1 MNLKFNYIIHIL
13 FTISVV
19 LLCSK
24 AGFSQEPNGTANLG
38 ILTSFVAFTGAG
50 GVENGVGT
58 TFTGDVGTQVGI
70 ISGFGAPPDFIGN
83 TYNDDASTEQA
94 RYDLMRFYIHIN
106 ALFVDFPAT
115 HAPAFG
121 GGESLIPGV
130 YSIPAAGSI
139 GGNLIL
145 DGGGDPNAFFV
156 IKWGGAMTAGAGAT
170 VTLTGGTQS
179 SNVFFMANGA
189 ISIAANANIKG
200 NLFAKIGAVGIG
212 AGTVLEGRMLTMEG
226 AITTGADCIVSP
238 VPGICT
244 IPIFC
249 ESGCTPA
256 PSVDVLGVLSN
267 YALFTSFG
275 AVSNTSTSGING
287 NIGTNVGASSGYGS
301 SIVIGSFQTANAAT
315 AQAKIDIDNAYTALM
330 ALPNTVTDH
339 AAAFGIGDT
348 LNAGVY
354 FVNGAGSLGGTMTLD
369 AQNDSA
375 AIFVFKFAGAFGVAA
390 GSKIILANGAR
401 RCNVFW
407 IGGAGVA
414 TGAVSI
420 GADSDLKGT
429 FLSHGGACTSGA
441 GLFLSG
447 RLLST
452 GGAAISYA
460 GIIYN
465 SPECVTSTSLG
476 PSVIVAVVDTAAAAA
491 GGTTTA
497 LTLNDTYNGAPVVI
511 GTDSGNVVLTA
522 VGSLPAGLTLN
533 TDGTIT
539 IAAGVIA
546 GNYSVTYEICEF
558 SDLTNCSSVTSIIV
572 VSAATLDTDG
582 DGIPDLVDID
592 DDNDGILDTVEDAGC
607 TPPLLTCDTDGDG
620 IINSLDLDSD
630 NDGINDVDE
639 ALLPD
644 LNRDGI
650 ADGVIQPN
658 GAIASPVTILGGL
671 GDKDTDGNKDPYDA
685 LNGTTPD
692 GTTPP
697 LGITP
702 VKPSLV
708 NPTTGIIICTTNCDP
723 DGDGILTPVDGLPTT
738 RGDAPDTDGDGI
750 PDLVDVDDDNDGIL
764 DTVEDAGCTPPLLT
778 CDTDGDGIINSL
790 DLDSDNDGINDV
802 DEALLPDLNR
812 DGIADGVIQPNGAIA
827 SPISTL
833 GGLGDKDTDGNK
845 DPYDALN
852 GTTPDGITPPLG
864 IMPVKPSLV
873 DSLTGIVICTT
884 NCDPDGDG
892 ILTPVDGL
900 PTTRGDAES
909 VLLLAKVWLQGAL
922 YGVSGTN
929 TIMRDNLRSED
940 LIPLS
945 SPYPNMGL
953 PETIPTPAITVA
965 VLNQATPANDA
976 IVDWIYLELRD
987 GDNPSNTLKSR
998 SALLQRDGDI
1008 VDIDGISV
1016 VTFDEVSAG
1025 NYYVAVRHRNHLG
1038 VMSALPIALSSAPS
1052 VVDFRKDSTS
1062 AFNLDDTKAIN
1073 KPFVVVD
1080 QGFALWAGNTL
1091 FDKEVIYR
1099 GNSNDTNP
1107 IYQTILNDVGNSL
1120 KSSVYKLKTY
1130 NTGDVNMDGEIIF
1143 QGSGNDSQFIYQN
1156 IITNHPGNVLQQE
1169 FFTIGEQLPL

>member
-1 MNLKFNYIIHIL
+1 MNLKFNYIVHIL

-24 AGFSQEPNGTANLG
+24 TGFSQEPNGTANLG

-50 GVENGVGT
+50 GVANGVET

-70 ISGFGAPPDFIGN
+70 ISGFGAPPAFIGN
-83 TYNDDASTEQA
+83 TYNADSSTAQA
-94 RYDLMRFYIHIN
+94 RYDLMRLYIHIN

-121 GGESLIPGV
+121 GGETLIPGV

-189 ISIAANANIKG
+189 ISIAANADIKG

-226 AITTGADCIVSP
+226 AITTGVGCVISP

-533 TDGTIT
+533 TDGTVAIAVGT
-539 IAAGVIA
+539 IVGS
-546 GNYSVTYEICEF
+546 YSVTYKICEF
-558 SDLTNCSSVTSIIV
+558 SDLTNCSSVTSTIE
-572 VSAATLDTDG
+572 VSAVALDTDG

-592 DDNDGILDTVEDAGC
+592 DDNDGILDTIEDAGC
-607 TPPLLTCDTDGDG
+607 TPPSLTCDTDGDG

-650 ADGVIQPN
+650 ADGVIQPD
-658 GAIASPVTILGGL
+658 GAIVSPISTLSGL

-685 LNGTTPD
+685 LNDTTPD

-697 LGITP
+697 PGITP
-702 VKPSLV
+702 IKLGLV
-708 NPTTGIIICTTNCDP
+708 SPLTGVVICTTNCDP

-738 RGDAPDTDGDGI
+738 RGDASDTDGDGI
-750 PDLVDVDDDNDGIL
+750 PDLVDIDDDNDGIL
-764 DTVEDAGCTPPLLT
+764 DTVEDAGCTPSALT

-812 DGIADGVIQPNGAIA
+812 DGIADGVIQPDGAIV

-833 GGLGDKDTDGNK
+833 SGLGDKDTDGNK

-852 GTTPDGITPPLG
+852 DTTPDGTTPPPGITPIKLG
-864 IMPVKPSLV
+864 LV
-873 DSLTGIVICTT
+873 NPLTGVVICTT

-900 PTTRGDAES
+900 PTTRGDALDTDGDGIPDLVDIDDDNDGILDTVEDAGCTPSSLTCDTDGDGIINSLDLDSDNDGINDVGEALLPDLNRDGIADGVIQPNGAIASPISTLGTLGDKDTDGNKDPYDALNGTTPGGATPPPGITPVKPSLVDPITGTVICTANCDPDGDGILTPVDGLPTTRSDAES
-909 VLLLAKVWLQGAL
+909 VSLLAKVWLQGAL
-922 YGVSGTN
+922 YGVNGTN
-929 TIMRDNLRSED
+929 TIMRDNLRSKG

-945 SPYPNMGL
+945 SPYPGMGL
-953 PETIPTPAITVA
+953 PETIPTPAISAA
-965 VLNQATPANDA
+965 VLDQATPANDA
-976 IVDWIYLELRD
+976 IVDWVYLELR
-987 GDNPSNTLKSR
+987 
-998 SALLQRDGDI
+998 
-1008 VDIDGISV
+1008 VCFGI
-1016 VTFDEVSAG
+1016 
-1025 NYYVAVRHRNHLG
+1025 
-1038 VMSALPIALSSAPS
+1038 
-1052 VVDFRKDSTS
+1052 
-1062 AFNLDDTKAIN
+1062 
-1073 KPFVVVD
+1073 
-1080 QGFALWAGNTL
+1080 
-1091 FDKEVIYR
+1091 
-1099 GNSNDTNP
+1099 
-1107 IYQTILNDVGNSL
+1107 
-1120 KSSVYKLKTY
+1120 
-1130 NTGDVNMDGEIIF
+1130 
-1143 QGSGNDSQFIYQN
+1143 
-1156 IITNHPGNVLQQE
+1156 
-1169 FFTIGEQLPL
+1169 

>member
-1 MNLKFNYIIHIL
+1 MNLKFNYIVHIL

-24 AGFSQEPNGTANLG
+24 TGFSQEPNGTANLG

-50 GVENGVGT
+50 GVANGVET

-70 ISGFGAPPDFIGN
+70 ISGFGAPPAFIGN
-83 TYNDDASTEQA
+83 TYNADSSTAQA
-94 RYDLMRFYIHIN
+94 RYDLMRLYIHIN

-121 GGESLIPGV
+121 GGETLIPGV

-189 ISIAANANIKG
+189 ISIAANADIKG

-226 AITTGADCIVSP
+226 AITTGVGCVISP

-533 TDGTIT
+533 TDGTVAIAVGT
-539 IAAGVIA
+539 IVGS
-546 GNYSVTYEICEF
+546 YSVTYKICEF
-558 SDLTNCSSVTSIIV
+558 SDLTNCSSVTSTIE
-572 VSAATLDTDG
+572 VSAVALDTDG

-592 DDNDGILDTVEDAGC
+592 DDNDGILDTIEDAGC
-607 TPPLLTCDTDGDG
+607 TPPSLTCDTDGDG

-650 ADGVIQPN
+650 ADGVIQPD
-658 GAIASPVTILGGL
+658 GAIVSPISTLSGL

-685 LNGTTPD
+685 LNDTTPD

-697 LGITP
+697 PGITP
-702 VKPSLV
+702 IKLGLV
-708 NPTTGIIICTTNCDP
+708 NP
-723 DGDGILTPVDGLPTT
+723 
-738 RGDAPDTDGDGI
+738 
-750 PDLVDVDDDNDGIL
+750 
-764 DTVEDAGCTPPLLT
+764 
-778 CDTDGDGIINSL
+778 
-790 DLDSDNDGINDV
+790 
-802 DEALLPDLNR
+802 
-812 DGIADGVIQPNGAIA
+812 
-827 SPISTL
+827 
-833 GGLGDKDTDGNK
+833 
-845 DPYDALN
+845 
-852 GTTPDGITPPLG
+852 
-864 IMPVKPSLV
+864 
-873 DSLTGIVICTT
+873 LTGVVICTT

-900 PTTRGDAES
+900 PITRGDA
-909 VLLLAKVWLQGAL
+909 LD
-922 YGVSGTN
+922 T
-929 TIMRDNLRSED
+929 
-940 LIPLS
+940 
-945 SPYPNMGL
+945 
-953 PETIPTPAITVA
+953 
-965 VLNQATPANDA
+965 
-976 IVDWIYLELRD
+976 D
-987 GDNPSNTLKSR
+987 GDGIPDL
-998 SALLQRDGDI
+998 
-1008 VDIDGISV
+1008 VDIDDDNDGILDTV
-1016 VTFDEVSAG
+1016 EDAG
-1025 NYYVAVRHRNHLG
+1025 CT
-1038 VMSALPIALSSAPS
+1038 PSSL
-1052 VVDFRKDSTS
+1052 TC
-1062 AFNLDDTKAIN
+1062 DTDGDGI
-1073 KPFVVVD
+1073 
-1080 QGFALWAGNTL
+1080 
-1091 FDKEVIYR
+1091 I
-1099 GNSNDTNP
+1099 
-1107 IYQTILNDVGNSL
+1107 NSL
-1120 KSSVYKLKTY
+1120 DL
-1130 NTGDVNMDGEIIF
+1130 
-1143 QGSGNDSQFIYQN
+1143 DSDN
-1156 IITNHPGNVLQQE
+1156 ERRH
-1169 FFTIGEQLPL
+1169 